1 MSIIRTATLH
11 KLYELLIFNLTDSQ
25 STGGAVF
32 HYNLPQKAV
41 WLLLLKMMYR
51 LKYYWYFDEIY

>member
-11 KLYELLIFNLTDSQ
+11 KLYELLILNLTDSQ
-25 STGGAVF
+25 STGGAVVD
-32 HYNLPQKAV
+32 YNLPQKAI
-41 WLLLLKMMYR
+41 WLLLLKMMYT